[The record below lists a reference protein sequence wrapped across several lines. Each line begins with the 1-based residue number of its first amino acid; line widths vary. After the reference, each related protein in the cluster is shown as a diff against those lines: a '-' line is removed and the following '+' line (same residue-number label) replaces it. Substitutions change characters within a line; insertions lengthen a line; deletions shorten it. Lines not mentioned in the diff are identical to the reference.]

1 MIGDWY
7 CNEETKKTI
16 NNILAEY
23 SELIITTGHQ
33 VKESPSTAYWIEMS
47 EPIKDKMKIA
57 IGNHDAEFA
66 NIYEQIVEYH
76 QLKSPYYSPD
86 FRIFI

>member
-1 MIGDWY
+1 
-7 CNEETKKTI
+7 
-16 NNILAEY
+16 
-23 SELIITTGHQ
+23 
-33 VKESPSTAYWIEMS
+33 MS